1 MDHRELRLAD
11 SLKYTVGDIGVAIQD
26 NGDSSQ
32 DQKLSAYAIGSR
44 EDQSRDRSGK
54 NCKTYCRRNGYQH
67 TDPCGTVCLHICTFN
82 IVHCIMCGN
91 LRDHRCRCCTCQG
104 KRDIDQRHIISV
116 LGIQG
121 LDHVLGSTLDIH
133 DTGIHITVDI
143 SVYIINKSTE
153 NDRHDDEHD
162 ITHYMT
168 HTLIYRMAVID
179 DPFPDDLTVYP
190 INDQHKDQRR
200 SHTCSG
206 THGSTCRTPAMDQ
219 IHISCCGKMLDKYM

>member
-1 MDHRELRLAD
+1 M
-11 SLKYTVGDIGVAIQD
+11 S
-26 NGDSSQ
+26 
-32 DQKLSAYAIGSR
+32 
-44 EDQSRDRSGK
+44 
-54 NCKTYCRRNGYQH
+54 
-67 TDPCGTVCLHICTFN
+67 
-82 IVHCIMCGN
+82 GN
-91 LRDHRCRCCTCQG
+91 LRDHRCWCCTRQG

-133 DTGIHITVDI
+133 DTGIHIAVDI

-190 INDQHKDQRR
+190 INDQHKDQRG

-206 THGSTCRTPAMDQ
+206 THSSSCCTPAMNQ